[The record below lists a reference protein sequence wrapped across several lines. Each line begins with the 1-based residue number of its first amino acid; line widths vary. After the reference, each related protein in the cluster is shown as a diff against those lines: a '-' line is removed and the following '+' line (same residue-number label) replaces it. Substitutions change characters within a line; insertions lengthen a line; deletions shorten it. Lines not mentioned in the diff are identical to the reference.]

1 LLYGLLAALV
11 AEQLLA
17 YAASYH
23 PRRPAVAARHAA

>member
-11 AEQLLA
+11 AEQVLA

-23 PRRPAVAARHAA
+23 PRRPAAARHAA